1 MGIDYKK
8 KYLKYKNKYLEAK
21 KIYGGIGAEAI
32 PRCHAIY
39 PVEINKNT
47 YKIDYKNIKDGLY
60 YEFHNEK
67 KDVVGFH
74 LTWNDLEQH
83 YELDYEKN
91 LLDEWKSKGS
101 RDVYAIGKEKKI
113 FKINNKKYIF
123 QPTNEQVYE
132 ELIFYNDNTGTHTRF
147 EFPNTDDEEITT
159 THFKYTKL
167 KPELEAF
174 SEPEPELEAFSE
186 PEPELEAF
194 SEPE

>member
-1 MGIDYKK
+1 MLLDR
-8 KYLKYKNKYLEAK
+8 LFERSRDRRQWLLE
-21 KIYGGIGAEAI
+21 EP
-32 PRCHAIY
+32 PRDGTNELTPPTPKD

-60 YEFHNEK
+60 YQFHNEK

-91 LLDEWKSKGS
+91 LLDEWKAKGS

-123 QPTNEQVYE
+123 QPKNEQVYE

-147 EFPNTDDEEITT
+147 EFPNTDDERE
-159 THFKYTKL
+159 
-167 KPELEAF
+167 
-174 SEPEPELEAFSE
+174 
-186 PEPELEAF
+186 
-194 SEPE
+194 